1 MSVSNEGTSYIKKN
15 KKTLSTNYR
24 FVICVFTIF
33 FCLELWNFYWELIS
47 MARNAGIRGDVYN
60 LVPYGVSLKKNVC
73 LFPWFVFEIKLWDWN
88 IGWPLNI
95 IFVLFI
101 ISSLINKKKTS
112 VEYTKWYSKLVC
124 LYKLSRENETNSP
137 TLFKKLKTYLHKFI
151 NNFKNL
157 YKGRILECYVFYLH
171 NAKTIVQ

>member
-33 FCLELWNFYWELIS
+33 FCSELWNFDWELIS

-73 LFPWFVFEIKLWDWN
+73 LFPWFVFEIELWDWN
-88 IGWPLNI
+88 IGWSLNI
-95 IFVLFI
+95 VFVLFI
-101 ISSLINKKKTS
+101 ISSLINKK
-112 VEYTKWYSKLVC
+112 
-124 LYKLSRENETNSP
+124 NECGV
-137 TLFKKLKTYLHKFI
+137 H
-151 NNFKNL
+151 
-157 YKGRILECYVFYLH
+157 
-171 NAKTIVQ
+171 